1 MDQKGPSYSKHDKHE
16 GFLMPYGF
24 PLENFSAALEYAA
37 QKNDLFIATYPKCGT
52 TLCQHMIYLLL
63 NGGDPIKPD
72 EKLDRMFPHIEE
84 VGKDFIEKSAV
95 IRYDRRLIKTH
106 LPYSMTPMSKEAK
119 YIFIARNPKVRKNST
134 FILISWY
141 SLQLANIF
149 LRIGL
154 CCIFLPSYTRIS
166 ATLQF

>member
-24 PLENFSAALEYAA
+24 PVENFSTALEYAA

-84 VGKDFIEKSAV
+84 VGKDYIEKSAV
-95 IRYDRRLIKTH
+95 IRNDRRLIKTH

-119 YIFIARNPKVRKNST
+119 YIFIARNPKVRKKLHLYLDRLVSFT
-134 FILISWY
+134 TS
-141 SLQLANIF
+141 
-149 LRIGL
+149 
-154 CCIFLPSYTRIS
+154 
-166 ATLQF
+166 